1 MVSKSIQ
8 KSTDIGSFMNQQQLN
23 VSELTNQQIIDLRWQ
38 SQGTTEAQPLY
49 PELAARPQG
58 EPSAWMTQTT
68 GKSNFPHCSWGSPLK
83 RTSNLQNGDKLE
95 IKCRFVFSKL

>member
-58 EPSAWMTQTT
+58 ETLSLDDPDDWQVKFSALLMGQPIE
-68 GKSNFPHCSWGSPLK
+68 KNFESPEWG
-83 RTSNLQNGDKLE
+83 
-95 IKCRFVFSKL
+95 